1 MNHRRFS
8 ADDTLNGAALAPA
21 WLYRPMHR
29 LMLDPPSLLI
39 GFGVG
44 TLLVGALAILV
55 LRQVITRGGV

>member
-1 MNHRRFS
+1 MQFTKRFS
-8 ADDTLNGAALAPA
+8 DDTLGAALAPA

-39 GFGVG
+39 GFGLG

-55 LRQVITRGGV
+55 LRQVAMRGGV